1 MILKNTFAPILKPS
15 IYLSL
20 ALALLLGLISGP
32 PARAVDTRIIDIVSI
47 SWRGSPALAGG
58 VDKAQEEI
66 EKKVGPL
73 WRNLTTISAD
83 PEDRSIQFNFGRSLA
98 EPIQLSFAMPCDNN
112 FGTWTTAVRVE
123 TYKRLGITNWQSRYL
138 LILAPDTG
146 CIWSGRALLGKAKE
160 PGGVLVLHNSVSGFV
175 IAHELGHGLGLG
187 HSNLMRCGSGV
198 SDGPW
203 SSCRAIEYGGSV
215 DLMSNVDVSTPL
227 STYHQWRM
235 GLLSASDIKQS
246 WRSESIEINAVD
258 SYGKARAIFL
268 RDGGATYWV
277 EYRRASANYQAGL
290 VIYRTDPPPNS
301 SIVSPNAFDSQQDFN
316 DGVGTDIWM
325 LNLDNYNYAR
335 SSSTGSMSLGAGKS
349 ATLYSGNIGITL
361 ATASDTSAVVNITRR
376 ESNLTK
382 PILTSTN
389 TWRSPEALILDS
401 NYNNSLSGIE
411 AFEANIDGVIQAI
424 TPSKVEGWRPTYLDP
439 FTEPMVLRLKD
450 LPEGQYFL
458 SIRVK
463 SYLGNWSPWSDKV
476 QANIDRGAP
485 IMGSEYLISK
495 IQSGKVSVELSGIRD
510 LGSGLCQSQLVNPE
524 GWILAKSTLKAKP
537 QFTFEN
543 GDFKSIELE
552 VFDCLGNGRA
562 ASISVESAFTP
573 AANLKLSGK
582 WIEAGNQF
590 PAGSLKCSTRC
601 TAYSTGKGVAALA
614 LGSGSAQFSVV
625 GASAKSVVSSR
636 NGDSF
641 KAESINLGNRAKTAK
656 VTGSNFVLVGMAT
669 AKITISNIVA
679 ANFFA
684 SEPDPS
690 LEEPIQSVL
699 SRYGFNSADF
709 ASEWRIAPMARGTTL
724 EDPTLDLCSAQYDSE
739 LLRSERRQVVANKV
753 GNPYLF
759 LSSESVRY
767 KSIAAAEQALKEVKL
782 SYANCLKNSGGNE
795 RDGLFTKYEFL
806 ELPPLASN
814 LITPSNSVIVHA
826 KIGEGN
832 STRYLFGAYQYRGD
846 LFTGLYVVSGASRPF
861 SQEELKRWLDV
872 AVIMAERLK
881 R

>member
-1 MILKNTFAPILKPS
+1 MILKNTYAPILKPS

-32 PARAVDTRIIDIVSI
+32 PARAVDNRTIDIVSI

-401 NYNNSLSGIE
+401 NYNNSLSAIE
-411 AFEANIDGVIQAI
+411 AFEADIDGVIQAI

-679 ANFFA
+679 ANFFN

-690 LEEPIQSVL
+690 LLEPIQSVL

>member
-543 GDFKSIELE
+543 GDFKSIELK

>member
-1 MILKNTFAPILKPS
+1 MILKNTYAPILKPS

-32 PARAVDTRIIDIVSI
+32 PARAVDNRTIDIVSI

-376 ESNLTK
+376 ESTLTK

-401 NYNNSLSGIE
+401 NYNNSLSAIE
-411 AFEANIDGVIQAI
+411 AFEADIDGVIQAI

-679 ANFFA
+679 ANFFN

-690 LEEPIQSVL
+690 LLEPIQSVL

>member
-1 MILKNTFAPILKPS
+1 
-15 IYLSL
+15 
-20 ALALLLGLISGP
+20 
-32 PARAVDTRIIDIVSI
+32 
-47 SWRGSPALAGG
+47 
-58 VDKAQEEI
+58 
-66 EKKVGPL
+66 
-73 WRNLTTISAD
+73 
-83 PEDRSIQFNFGRSLA
+83 
-98 EPIQLSFAMPCDNN
+98 
-112 FGTWTTAVRVE
+112 
-123 TYKRLGITNWQSRYL
+123 
-138 LILAPDTG
+138 
-146 CIWSGRALLGKAKE
+146 
-160 PGGVLVLHNSVSGFV
+160 
-175 IAHELGHGLGLG
+175 
-187 HSNLMRCGSGV
+187 
-198 SDGPW
+198 
-203 SSCRAIEYGGSV
+203 
-215 DLMSNVDVSTPL
+215 
-227 STYHQWRM
+227 
-235 GLLSASDIKQS
+235 
-246 WRSESIEINAVD
+246 
-258 SYGKARAIFL
+258 
-268 RDGGATYWV
+268 
-277 EYRRASANYQAGL
+277 
-290 VIYRTDPPPNS
+290 
-301 SIVSPNAFDSQQDFN
+301 
-316 DGVGTDIWM
+316 
-325 LNLDNYNYAR
+325 
-335 SSSTGSMSLGAGKS
+335 
-349 ATLYSGNIGITL
+349 
-361 ATASDTSAVVNITRR
+361 
-376 ESNLTK
+376 
-382 PILTSTN
+382 
-389 TWRSPEALILDS
+389 
-401 NYNNSLSGIE
+401 
-411 AFEANIDGVIQAI
+411 
-424 TPSKVEGWRPTYLDP
+424 
-439 FTEPMVLRLKD
+439 
-450 LPEGQYFL
+450 
-458 SIRVK
+458 
-463 SYLGNWSPWSDKV
+463 
-476 QANIDRGAP
+476 
-485 IMGSEYLISK
+485 MGSEYLISK

-543 GDFKSIELE
+543 GDFKSIELK

-601 TAYSTGKGVAALA
+601 TAYSTGKGGAALA

-679 ANFFA
+679 ANFFN

-690 LEEPIQSVL
+690 LLEPIQSVL

>member
-1 MILKNTFAPILKPS
+1 MILKNTYAPILKPS

-32 PARAVDTRIIDIVSI
+32 PARAVDNRTIDIVSI

-679 ANFFA
+679 ANFFN

-690 LEEPIQSVL
+690 LLEPIQSVL

>member
-1 MILKNTFAPILKPS
+1 MILKNTYAPILKPS

-32 PARAVDTRIIDIVSI
+32 PARAVDNRTIDIVSI

-401 NYNNSLSGIE
+401 NYNNSLSAIE
-411 AFEANIDGVIQAI
+411 AFEADIDGVIQAI

-679 ANFFA
+679 ANFFT

-690 LEEPIQSVL
+690 LLEPIQSVL

>member
-1 MILKNTFAPILKPS
+1 MILKNTYAPILKPS

-32 PARAVDTRIIDIVSI
+32 PARAVDNRTIDIVSI

-112 FGTWTTAVRVE
+112 FATWTTAVRVE

-450 LPEGQYFL
+450 LPEGEYFL

-543 GDFKSIELE
+543 GDFKSIELK

-562 ASISVESAFTP
+562 ASISVQSAFTP

-679 ANFFA
+679 ANFFT

-690 LEEPIQSVL
+690 LLEPIQSVL